1 MLNLQIII
9 ISTRPGRKGGIIAEW
24 FAEHARRHG
33 GFNVEVVD
41 LAEVNLPM
49 LDEPN
54 HPRLRQYQ
62 HEHTRA
68 WSATVERGDA
78 YVFVTPE
85 YNYGAAPSLLNALDY
100 LFSEWAYK
108 PAGFVSYGGISA
120 GTRSVQMAK
129 QVVTALKMMA
139 IPEAVTIP
147 FFPQYIDSETEKFVP
162 IELQEQAAD
171 LMLNELLKWAEA
183 LKPIR
188 G

>member
-1 MLNLQIII
+1 MLNLQIVIV
-9 ISTRPGRKGGIIAEW
+9 STRPGRKGSIIAEW
-24 FAEHARRHG
+24 FADHARRHG
-33 GFNVEVVD
+33 GFNIEVVD

-62 HEHTRA
+62 HDHTKT
-68 WSATVERGDA
+68 WSATVDRGDA

-85 YNYGAAPSLLNALDY
+85 YNYGTPPSLINALDY

-129 QVVTALKMMA
+129 QIVTSLKMMPL
-139 IPEAVTIP
+139 PEGVTIP
-147 FFPQYIDSETEKFVP
+147 FFPQYIDSETERFVP
-162 IELQEQAAD
+162 IEAQEQAAD

-183 LKPIR
+183 LKPVR
-188 G
+188 A

>member
-9 ISTRPGRKGGIIAEW
+9 VSTRPGRKGGIIAEW

-139 IPEAVTIP
+139 IPEGVTIP

-171 LMLNELLKWAEA
+171 LMLNELLKLAEA
-183 LKPIR
+183 MKPLH